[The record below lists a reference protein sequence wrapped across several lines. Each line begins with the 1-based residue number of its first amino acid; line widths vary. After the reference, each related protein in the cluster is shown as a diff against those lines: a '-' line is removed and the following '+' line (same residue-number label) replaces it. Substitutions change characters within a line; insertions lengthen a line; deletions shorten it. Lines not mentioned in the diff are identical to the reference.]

1 MSGIVRSV
9 NVAEVREFPYRGQT
23 VRTGIWKLPTT
34 ERVDVGPE
42 GIDVDAVVD
51 RRVHGGADKAIYAYS
66 VEDYSWWSGELGGEL
81 EPGRFGE
88 NLTTEGL
95 DLNSARIGER
105 WRVGTTLLEVSE
117 PRQPCFKLG
126 YKMGDPRF
134 LKRFAK
140 ALRLGTYLRVVE
152 PGQVGVG
159 DPVEVVERP
168 DHEVTTQML
177 GRAVFGER
185 ALAAKILEA
194 PALSDGWR
202 EWAEERA

>member
-1 MSGIVRSV
+1 MRGVVRSL

-34 ERVDVGPE
+34 DRVSVGAE
-42 GIDVDAVVD
+42 GIEADAVVD
-51 RRVHGGADKAIYAYS
+51 RRVHGGADKAVYAYS
-66 VEDYSWWSGELGGEL
+66 AEDYAWWSEELGEEL

-95 DLNSARIGER
+95 DLSAARIGER
-105 WRVGTTLLEVSE
+105 WRVGSTLLEVSE

-134 LKRFAK
+134 LKRFAR
-140 ALRLGTYLRVVE
+140 ALRLGTYLRVIE
-152 PGQVGVG
+152 PGELGAG
-159 DPVEVVERP
+159 DPIEVVERP
-168 DHEVTTQML
+168 DHDVTAQML

-185 ALAAKILEA
+185 ALAGTILEA
-194 PALSDGWR
+194 PALGEGWR
-202 EWAEERA
+202 EWARERA